1 MKDKLVKLK
10 RKCVALSV
18 ALGISLTGCGKTDDN
33 YDTESHLIVFVDG
46 SPYLTTAKLNFFQ
59 AISGVG
65 TVPIYDVNTNE
76 VVAKFSNTWELNENA
91 TFSNEMGSCVPLFS
105 IIFCEDFINSETLSD
120 ETYNFL
126 ANNPEEVREYI
137 NENYLYDVNYC
148 QIYKDD
154 NRYTPL
160 GIYEFNDEIS
170 NDVDYHLGYNANRLY
185 ESDYIYDIKDNKIY
199 KKPDLGTCTFVP
211 ISDLY
216 DEDKITANE
225 AIRLMDEYLNNKS
238 NNKIY
243 VKD

>member
-1 MKDKLVKLK
+1 M
-10 RKCVALSV
+10 
-18 ALGISLTGCGKTDDN
+18 
-33 YDTESHLIVFVDG
+33 
-46 SPYLTTAKLNFFQ
+46 
-59 AISGVG
+59 
-65 TVPIYDVNTNE
+65 YDVNTDE

-105 IIFCEDFINSETLSD
+105 IIFCEDFINGKTLSE
-120 ETYNFL
+120 ETYDLL
-126 ANNPEEVREYI
+126 ANKPEYVSEYI
-137 NENYLYDVNYC
+137 KENYLYDVNYC

-211 ISDLY
+211 MSPCLCVSKYFIG
-216 DEDKITANE
+216 
-225 AIRLMDEYLNNKS
+225 RLS
-238 NNKIY
+238 I
-243 VKD
+243 